1 MYTTDYILQTYAE
14 FDLANHFGI
23 SVAVWQDGEILDYG
37 GVIEAQSEHSVKIQ
51 GAYYLKATCVF
62 KVR

>member
-1 MYTTDYILQTYAE
+1 MYTTDYILQTYAD
-14 FDLANHFGI
+14 FDLAKHFCI
-23 SVAVWQDGEILDYG
+23 PVTVWQDGEILDYG

-51 GAYYLKATCVF
+51 GIHYFKATCTF